1 MISLKV
7 ITLFPRINNLPFLLE
22 EKPAI
27 AMWSGSGL
35 PQEREG
41 MWSRAL
47 TYFSSV
53 TEHVGLI
60 QTRFPT
66 AATVSC
72 VPRKT
77 VQLFRHSNNVYL
89 SCCTNKKIQR
99 STTERIQKKCE
110 GKTELD
116 SRKEC
121 ADVRFAKWPKTFIFL
136 ANGNCFVRLRK

>member
-1 MISLKV
+1 MIRIKV

-22 EKPAI
+22 EKPTI

-35 PQEREG
+35 PQEREEI
-41 MWSRAL
+41 WSRAL

-53 TEHVGLI
+53 IEHVGLI

-77 VQLFRHSNNVYL
+77 VQLFRYSNNVYS
-89 SCCTNKKIQR
+89 SCSTNNKIQR

-116 SRKEC
+116 NRKEC
-121 ADVRFAKWPKTFIFL
+121 ADVRFDTWPKTFVSL
-136 ANGNCFVRLRK
+136 ANGNCFARLYI